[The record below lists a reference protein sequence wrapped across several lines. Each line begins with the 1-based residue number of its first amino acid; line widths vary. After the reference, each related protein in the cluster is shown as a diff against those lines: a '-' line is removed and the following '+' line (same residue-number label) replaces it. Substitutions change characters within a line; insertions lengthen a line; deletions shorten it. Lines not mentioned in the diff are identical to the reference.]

1 MTHANATKLHD
12 MTEHA
17 GPPFNTSHV
26 VRMGRLTDEML
37 QSTTDAHPAGSLMQ
51 QSHMYIHRY
60 LGAAMWQH
68 LQGEMS
74 IEHKMEILC
83 RFFVSNLL
91 LRNPDERTRR
101 HAVALVYVSSD
112 IDINAKDAFDHVVRM
127 RELMVATR
135 QFNQKG
141 IKGPKTYPELP
152 DSLLHDCHSH
162 TTTWHG
168 DDAPVPCPID
178 ELRLRFAERLIPIRQ
193 SHRHAKS
200 TKSPQGSPMKDAP
213 TTDVESFDTDTV
225 TRYIKHGGASGWL
238 GRPPKHEADVRGGV
252 SSHPSRALA
261 PHDLAVVPLQLP
273 PTPGG
278 IGRSA
283 STSSFRSTE
292 SHRSGASILSAPPA
306 ETPPAAPL
314 APPAETPPA
323 VTGDIE
329 HLRTSIMG
337 RFTRG
342 LPSKRVSSTP
352 ATGLHCAVPLRRLRC
367 KTSLDPM
374 AQSMSM
380 AAMMVA
386 KRPAASD
393 IDSGVRIIDADPSNP
408 GWVRHEYTRKSGRAM
423 GTTYSTFKDPRGQ
436 KHASI
441 KQAQLNGYIDVVS

>member
-1 MTHANATKLHD
+1 M
-12 MTEHA
+12 
-17 GPPFNTSHV
+17 
-26 VRMGRLTDEML
+26 
-37 QSTTDAHPAGSLMQ
+37 
-51 QSHMYIHRY
+51 
-60 LGAAMWQH
+60 H
-68 LQGEMS
+68 LCS
-74 IEHKMEILC
+74 
-83 RFFVSNLL
+83 FFISKIL
-91 LRNPDERTRR
+91 LRNPDEITRR
-101 HAVALVYVSSD
+101 NAVALVYVSSD

-168 DDAPVPCPID
+168 DAAPVACPID
-178 ELRLRFAERLIPIRQ
+178 VNRLRVAERLIPIRQ

-200 TKSPQGSPMKDAP
+200 TKSPQGSPMKDTP
-213 TTDVESFDTDTV
+213 STDVESYDTMK
-225 TRYIKHGGASGWL
+225 RYIMGHHVVPGAPGAPGWL
-238 GRPPKHEADVRGGV
+238 GCPPKHEADARGGAP
-252 SSHPSRALA
+252 SHPSHALA
-261 PHDLAVVPLQLP
+261 PHDLAAVPLQLP

-323 VTGDIE
+323 VNGDIE
-329 HLRTSIMG
+329 QLRTSIVG

-342 LPSKRVSSTP
+342 LPAKRVSSTP
-352 ATGLHCAVPLRRLRC
+352 TTGLHCAVPFRRLRQ

-374 AQSMSM
+374 AQNISM

-386 KRPAASD
+386 KRPAAADIVPFQGSD
-393 IDSGVRIIDADPSNP
+393 VRVFATDPHNP
-408 GWVRHEYTRKSGRAM
+408 GWVRREYTRKSGKFK
-423 GTTYSTFKDPRGQ
+423 GNVYCTYHDPHGQ
-436 KHASI
+436 KYTSQ
-441 KQAQLNGYIDVVS
+441 KQAQLNGWRAVVS